1 MRYFFGDGIDQSNP
15 CVIIEGPDARHIK
28 NVLRLKPGE
37 IIGLFDGRGMEYT
50 ARIESFH
57 SAGIQVRV
65 LVSRPSQA
73 ESSVDITVAQAM
85 LKERKM
91 DGLVRQLT
99 ELGTLRW
106 VPFYA
111 QRSIPK
117 PDRRR
122 AAVRVER
129 WEKISREALK
139 QCKRGRVMEIQS
151 PTTLREVFVEARASD
166 LKIVFWE
173 NEACALDAA
182 NLPPRGKAIQQIF
195 AVLGPE
201 GGFSEQEID
210 AARADGFITAGLGPR
225 ILRAETAAVAAA
237 TLLQFLY
244 GDLGKKT

>member
-1 MRYFFGDGIDQSNP
+1 MRYFYWDGFDQSNP
-15 CVIIEGPDARHIK
+15 WVVIEGPDARHIK

-37 IIGLFDGRGMEYT
+37 EIGLFDGRGMEYI

-57 SAGIQVRV
+57 ARGIQVRV
-65 LVSRPSQA
+65 LVRRPSQT
-73 ESSVDITVAQAM
+73 ESTVDITIAQAL

-99 ELGTLRW
+99 ELGARRW
-106 VPFYA
+106 IPFYA

-122 AAVRVER
+122 AAARVQR

-139 QCKRGRVMEIQS
+139 QCRRGRVMEIQS
-151 PTTLREVFVEARASD
+151 PISLNEVFIAARASD

-182 NLPPRGKAIQQIF
+182 HLPSRGKAIQRIF

-201 GGFSEQEID
+201 GGFSEQEIE

>member
-1 MRYFFGDGIDQSNP
+1 MRYFFWDAIDQSNP
-15 CVIIEGPDARHIK
+15 CIVIQGPDARHIQK
-28 NVLRLKPGE
+28 VLRLKPGE
-37 IIGLFDGRGMEYT
+37 KIGLFDGRGMEYI
-50 ARIESFH
+50 ARIESIH

-65 LVSRPSQA
+65 LVSHPSQT

-99 ELGTLRW
+99 ELGALGW

-122 AAVRVER
+122 AAARVER

-151 PTTLREVFVEARASD
+151 PITLHEMFIQARASD

-173 NEACALDAA
+173 NESRALDTA
-182 NLPPRGKAIQQIF
+182 NLPSRGKAIQRIF

-244 GDLGKKT
+244 GDFGKKT

>member
-1 MRYFFGDGIDQSNP
+1 MRYFYWDGIDQSDP
-15 CVIIEGPDARHIK
+15 CVVIEGADARHIK

-37 IIGLFDGRGMEYT
+37 EIGLFDGRGMEYI

-57 SAGIQVRV
+57 SSGIQVRV
-65 LVSRPSQA
+65 LVRRPSQT
-73 ESSVDITVAQAM
+73 ESCVDITIAQAL

-99 ELGTLRW
+99 ELGTRRW
-106 VPFYA
+106 IPFYA

-122 AAVRVER
+122 AAARVAR

-139 QCKRGRVMEIQS
+139 QCRRGRVMEIQS
-151 PTTLREVFVEARASD
+151 PVTLQEVLIEARASD

-182 NLPPRGKAIQQIF
+182 NLPSRGKAIQRIF

-201 GGFSEQEID
+201 GGFSEQEIE
-210 AARADGFITAGLGPR
+210 AARDDGFITAGLGPR